1 MAYLC
6 LQIRHDNGNALPLW
20 QVFGP
25 NARSWAKALSQEPT
39 TATMSINPTSLRD
52 PWMKGTGFR
61 PTSTF
66 SSFLGEGD
74 GVIPGCSVPP
84 LTVFWAGRRPP
95 GYAAAV
101 RYTAPSGARVFSA
114 GSYLFNT
121 RILTGDFQSVPPSKR
136 GSDPRM
142 QRFFQNALADLTR
155 RH

>member
-1 MAYLC
+1 
-6 LQIRHDNGNALPLW
+6 
-20 QVFGP
+20 
-25 NARSWAKALSQEPT
+25 
-39 TATMSINPTSLRD
+39 MSINPTSLRD

-74 GVIPGCSVPP
+74 GLIPGCSVPP
-84 LTVFWAGRRPP
+84 LTVFWAAQRPP

-114 GSYLFNT
+114 GSSSTPASSQVTSSQY
-121 RILTGDFQSVPPSKR
+121 RQARGAAIL
-136 GSDPRM
+136 RM